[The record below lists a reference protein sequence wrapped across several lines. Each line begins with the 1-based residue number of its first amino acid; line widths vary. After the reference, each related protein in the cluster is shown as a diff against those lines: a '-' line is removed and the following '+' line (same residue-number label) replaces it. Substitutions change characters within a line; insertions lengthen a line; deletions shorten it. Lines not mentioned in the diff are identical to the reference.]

1 MLVCGCD
8 SGPASSVRDVPFD
21 SGPEPVTV
29 EVDYP
34 FPDVV
39 VMTTTGMG
47 SGSLRHARIDKNGIL
62 TKSRYWGIPELDRQL
77 SSEEHRTII
86 GKLINHPFPA
96 EGTWEPGC
104 ADTPRYEVSF
114 SNQFYDHF
122 YDLDCGPITDPSYDQ
137 AFRNRLEFFDEFISL
152 FDMMMNTQAPW
163 TGLETDVRLEDRVY
177 QPSDTVWVDV
187 IVRNPTDVPRT
198 AYFHKNSLFELLGR
212 VGFQTWRLP
221 REQWLCTAR
230 EELGFEDDCAAIEY
244 RFAPGDSLVS
254 KHYLPLSEF
263 TFSLGENTVGLNIS
277 AAALGYRLAV
287 PDTIVVVRN

>member
-1 MLVCGCD
+1 MFIFGCD
-8 SGPASSVRDVPFD
+8 SDPATPIGDAPFD
-21 SGPEPVTV
+21 AGSEPVIV
-29 EVDYP
+29 EVGYP

-39 VMTTTGMG
+39 VMTTTGMS

-62 TKSRYWGIPELDRQL
+62 TRSRFWGVPELELQL
-77 SSEEHRTII
+77 SSEEHRIII
-86 GKLINHPFPA
+86 GKLINYPFPA
-96 EGTWEPGC
+96 EGTWEPAC

-152 FDMMMNTQAPW
+152 YDSMMTNQAPW
-163 TGLETDVRLEDRVY
+163 TGLRTDIRFEDRVF

-187 IVRNPTDVPRT
+187 IVRNPTEVPRT
-198 AYFHKNSLFELLGR
+198 AYFQKSSLFELLGK
-212 VGFQTWRLP
+212 VEFQTWRLP
-221 REQWLCTAR
+221 REPWQCTAR

-244 RFAPGDSLVS
+244 RLAPGDSLVS

-263 TFSLGENTVGLNIS
+263 TFSSGDNTVGLNIS

-287 PDTIVVVRN
+287 PDTMIVVRN